1 LLNLRR
7 IRTFWIWVVFIF
19 IALLLISSNLG
30 ERRSWNPAEQII
42 IEITA
47 PIQEF
52 ISQTVNTIEGVWLKY
67 FALVS
72 LRDENVRLQEEINAL
87 RMENSQYRELVATNE
102 RLQKLLKFK
111 KTINWPVLASQVIG
125 RDPSGWFES
134 VIIDKGSN
142 AGLKVNMPVVDAK
155 GVVGRLV
162 AVSANYAKVLLIIDQ
177 NSAVDSLVQRSREKG
192 IVKGLSPEV
201 CKLDYVLKTGDIAPG
216 DLVVT
221 SGMGRV
227 FPKGLPVGKV
237 LEVSNI
243 PWKLFKDIHVRPLV
257 DFTKL
262 EEVLVILKEDPL
274 LSRSKETE

>member
-1 LLNLRR
+1 
-7 IRTFWIWVVFIF
+7 VVFIF

-42 IEITA
+42 VEITA
-47 PIQEF
+47 PIQKG
-52 ISQTVNTIEGVWLKY
+52 ISQTVDAVEGIWLRY
-67 FALVS
+67 FALVR
-72 LRDENVRLQEEINAL
+72 LRDENMRLQQEINTL
-87 RMENSQYRELVATNE
+87 RMENARYRELVATSE
-102 RLQKLLKFK
+102 RLQKLLNFK
-111 KTINWPVLASQVIG
+111 KKTNWPVLASQVIG

-142 AGLKVNMPVVDAK
+142 SGLKVNMPVVDAK

-162 AVSANYAKVLLIIDQ
+162 SVSPNYAKVLLIIDQ
-177 NSAVDSLVQRSREKG
+177 NSSVDSLVQRSREKG
-192 IVKGLSPEV
+192 IVKGVSPER
-201 CKLDYVLKTGDIAPG
+201 CKLDYVVKTGDIVPG

-243 PWKLFKDIHVRPLV
+243 PWKLFKDIHIRPMV

-274 LSRSKETE
+274 SSRNKETE